1 MLTLV
6 SNTENQNSLVNLDF
20 ESIME
25 VLKMYL
31 VHSSVN
37 TKVHTLSWIHHLFS
51 EAEFKMSEQAGKEN
65 LLPVL
70 LNILNDSSDE
80 VVLEGLTVI
89 ADIVKSTKS
98 KSGAEFDEKKYKEL
112 LESLLDLFKA
122 DKNFLDKRG
131 MLIIKQLCALLNA
144 EYIYRTFAEILFK
157 EEQNSKFVSTMVRKL
172 NSILFTASELFELRS
187 SLRNIQNPRSGSLF
201 ECLYKVSSSIESII

>member
-1 MLTLV
+1 MQSLV
-6 SNTENQNSLVNLDF
+6 SRKDNKSALTNLDF
-20 ESIME
+20 ESVME

-31 VHSSVN
+31 VHSSVA
-37 TKVHTLSWIHHLFS
+37 TKVHTLSWIHHLFA
-51 EAEFKMSEQAGKEN
+51 EAEVEMAEQAGKED

-89 ADIVKSTKS
+89 ADIVKSTKRQ
-98 KSGAEFDEKKYKEL
+98 KGAEFDKEKYKEL

-122 DKNFLDKRG
+122 DKGFLDKRG

-144 EYIYRTFAEILFK
+144 EYIYMYLK
-157 EEQNSKFVSTMVRKL
+157 
-172 NSILFTASELFELRS
+172 
-187 SLRNIQNPRSGSLF
+187 P
-201 ECLYKVSSSIESII
+201 